1 MFPIS
6 RQVIGASCAFCL
18 CMLGVGGLQCPRLQS
33 MLKAQ
38 DNITTETLQR
48 ELDLEKLR
56 LQILNKLP
64 SFGFSNLVANLVYIN
79 FLNYFG
85 DDAARNKTDYSLSPE
100 YFTIIIDRDPK
111 FIQAY
116 LGLSTSTSMYAAMP
130 ERAVELIEK
139 GLKSLKPQAP
149 KYSYYIWR
157 YKGIDE
163 LLFLGNSQAAKTSFA
178 NASDWASSYADKKS
192 KNVAYFSRT
201 TSEFLSRKPD
211 SKKAQIGA
219 WVMILNHQV
228 DQKGK
233 ERAIKGIEALGGRV
247 IPQPDSTH
255 SIQLPPED

>member
-18 CMLGVGGLQCPRLQS
+18 CMLGVGGLQFPRLQT

-38 DNITTETLQR
+38 DNVTTEALQR
-48 ELDLEKLR
+48 ELYSEKLR
-56 LQILNKLP
+56 LQILQKLP
-64 SFGFSNLVANLVYIN
+64 SFGFSNVVANLVYIN

-100 YFTIIIDRDPK
+100 YFTIILDRDPR
-111 FIQAY
+111 FLQAY

-139 GLKSLKPQAP
+139 GLKSLKPQTP
-149 KYSYYIWR
+149 KFSYYVWR

-178 NASDWASSYADKKS
+178 NASDWASTYVDEQS
-192 KNVAYFSRT
+192 KNVAYFSRK
-201 TSEFLSRKPD
+201 TSEFLSRNPD
-211 SKKAQIGA
+211 SKQAQIGA
-219 WVMILNHQV
+219 WVMILNYQV
-228 DQKGK
+228 DKKGK
-233 ERAIKGIEALGGRV
+233 ERAIKGIEALGRRV
-247 IPQPDSTH
+247 IPQPDGTH